1 LSKYRTIVVGGG
13 AAGIFAALALQHYN
27 IEVALVAPSSAHDP
41 RTTALMNPAIIALK
55 KLGVY
60 EALAPF
66 FTPLK
71 AMRLIDM
78 TGSLFKSPE
87 ITFDSHELSLEAF
100 GYNIENHQLTRI
112 LKAHFKGDVYAYR
125 VVNYEPHALML
136 DDKTVLHA
144 EYILAA
150 DGRNSFIRKAAGIT
164 TREKTL
170 PQMAFTCSFTHKNP
184 HHNTSTE
191 FHTVEGPM
199 TFVPMEGNQSSLV
212 WVMKPSSAESLKT
225 KDLAL
230 EISKASNH
238 YLGKITLNDTR
249 GFFPLTS
256 ITASKL
262 TGEGLALIGEAAHV
276 LPPIGAQGLNL
287 GFRDGAFFAQIL
299 TNSDNVLRDY
309 EASRILDI
317 ESRTLAVNSLNNSLI
332 SSFGFVHSGRAIGM
346 TMIEKIPALRG
357 FVMKQG
363 LAPSNLPELMQG

>member
-1 LSKYRTIVVGGG
+1 VGGG

-27 IEVALVAPSSAHDP
+27 IEVALVAPFSPHDP

-60 EALAPF
+60 DDLAPH

-87 ITFDSHELSLEAF
+87 ITFQSSELELEAF
-100 GYNIENHQLTRI
+100 GYNIENHHLTRV
-112 LKAHFKGDVYAYR
+112 LKSHFKGDVYASR
-125 VVNYEPHALML
+125 VVKYEPHALL
-136 DDKTVLHA
+136 LEDNTALHA

-150 DGRNSFIRKAAGIT
+150 DGRNSFIREAASIT
-164 TREKTL
+164 TREKAL
-170 PQMAFTCSFTHKNP
+170 PQVAFTCSFTHKNP

-212 WVMKPSSAESLKT
+212 WVMKPETAENLKA
-225 KDLAL
+225 KDLTF

-238 YLGKITLNDTR
+238 YLGKITLNNTR

-287 GFRDGAFFAQIL
+287 GFRDGAFFAQIVAK
-299 TNSDNVLRDY
+299 SDDVLREY
-309 EASRILDI
+309 EKSRIMDI
-317 ESRTLAVNSLNNSLI
+317 ESRTLAVNSLNNSLL
-332 SSFGFVHSGRAIGM
+332 SSFGLVHSGRAIAM

-363 LAPSNLPELMQG
+363 LAPSNLPELMQ